1 MKAAG
6 PVTISTAFGDADDQV
21 RRLAAQAAVAA
32 EPLQTK
38 FVERAIRDVS
48 PTVRTAVLLA
58 LDRRQD
64 ASTCGYASLVL
75 RDPDPHVALTAI
87 DVAGRAC
94 AGNSAAIASL
104 GALATRLPPPEL
116 PDVSTP
122 ATESPRDTRAG
133 FPSGPRFAA
142 PPGDVAAGGARVG
155 RPRPSCAGPGAR
167 APGTIRGRFA
177 MAGAHVR
184 RARGRLA
191 KAADILEKLAAD
203 EHDNVRDAAVEG
215 LRAARGHE
223 ADDVFLA
230 ALGRRTISS

>member
-1 MKAAG
+1 M
-6 PVTISTAFGDADDQV
+6 
-21 RRLAAQAAVAA
+21 AA

-38 FVERAIRDVS
+38 FVERAIRDVA

-75 RDPDPHVALTAI
+75 RNPDPHVALTAI

-133 FPSGPRFAA
+133 FTFGPAF
-142 PPGDVAAGGARVG
+142 
-155 RPRPSCAGPGAR
+155 
-167 APGTIRGRFA
+167 RGS
-177 MAGAHVR
+177 R
-184 RARGRLA
+184 RLRGSR
-191 KAADILEKLAAD
+191 
-203 EHDNVRDAAVEG
+203 
-215 LRAARGHE
+215 
-223 ADDVFLA
+223 
-230 ALGRRTISS
+230 RRTRWSPSPVLRRTRCPSAWREW